1 MHAIKTQETDNQ
13 GFMTVGFIPATFK
26 LLVPANDNVPSDP
39 NDPPT
44 SNVMLAASSTR

>member
-26 LLVPANDNVPSDP
+26 ILVPANDNTPFDP
-39 NDPPT
+39 NNLPT
-44 SNVMLAASSTR
+44 NNPTLAASSTR